1 MMAHKTV
8 TAVQRSL
15 PSAPYLIYS
24 MCIHVNIKANSYQHH
39 AILFKPTQR
48 SEYSLPELLLCPE
61 VGVQEKVDSK
71 LHACQSKPTTVII
84 TSVE

>member
-8 TAVQRSL
+8 IAVQRSL

-24 MCIHVNIKANSYQHH
+24 MYTVNIKANSFQHRT
-39 AILFKPTQR
+39 ILSKPTQG

-61 VGVQEKVDSK
+61 VGVQKKVDSK
-71 LHACQSKPTTVII
+71 LHACQSKPTTVIM
-84 TSVE
+84 TSTE